1 MCFVF
6 LFAFRLLVGVKSSG
20 GLLFLRLSCFLFFFS
35 LVNTQLRS
43 RAIVIVMHFFFL
55 FVFLLSTDEK

>member
-1 MCFVF
+1 MFCFSVCVSSPSRGQEF
-6 LFAFRLLVGVKSSG
+6 WWTALPATELLS
-20 GLLFLRLSCFLFFFS
+20 FFFS